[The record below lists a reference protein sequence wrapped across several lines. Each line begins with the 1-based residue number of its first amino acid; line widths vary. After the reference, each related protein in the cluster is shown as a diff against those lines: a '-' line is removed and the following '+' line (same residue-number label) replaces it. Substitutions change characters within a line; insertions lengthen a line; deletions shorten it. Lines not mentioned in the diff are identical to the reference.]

1 MSALAAVSVMH
12 AAKLAR
18 PTVSALT
25 SLRGLF
31 QFRVFQSSHC
41 NYAFSYNP
49 THMLSLLI
57 SLLVAIASG
66 SASIASNSST
76 GATVFFSLFGFTVA
90 FLVLGFLV
98 RKKMAFAQGALQDS
112 MQAAQKRMQ
121 WKVQQFQSK
130 PGGSVKQ
137 LQRQLE
143 SDQQAMCKQGLE
155 LTEGLEPFRKWSL
168 LTGRQMATMRLQF
181 YYQLK
186 DFAKADEIL
195 ASCGFLR
202 GPLMMDPMAVAMRIA
217 RCYKNDDLAA
227 AKKVFKRKIR
237 WFRRDRGT
245 LLYGLMSWILVQS
258 GEIDEARQILLKA
271 KDATGN
277 DLFAKNWD
285 HLSNDRVKKFSNA
298 GLGEQWYGLYL
309 ENPPAVKQ
317 QRIRPNG
324 RNPRGF

>member
-1 MSALAAVSVMH
+1 MECL
-12 AAKLAR
+12 
-18 PTVSALT
+18 
-25 SLRGLF
+25 
-31 QFRVFQSSHC
+31 VFFDLHC
-41 NYAFSYNP
+41 NHPPSHKFPDMFS
-49 THMLSLLI
+49 LFI
-57 SLLVAIASG
+57 SLLVAIVSV
-66 SASIASNSST
+66 STSIAFQLST
-76 GATVFFSLFGFTVA
+76 GTSVFLSLAGFTTS
-90 FLVLGFLV
+90 FLLVGFLV
-98 RKKMAFAQGALQDS
+98 RKKMAPAQNALQES
-112 MQAAQKRMQ
+112 MQSAQKRMQ
-121 WKVQQFQSK
+121 WKVQQFQTK
-130 PGGSVKQ
+130 PGGNVKQ

-143 SDQQAMCKQGLE
+143 ADQQAMCKQGLE
-155 LTEGLEPFRKWSL
+155 LTDGLEPFRKWSL
-168 LTGRQMATMRLQF
+168 LTGRQIATMRLQF

-202 GPLMMDPMAVAMRIA
+202 GPLMMDPMAVAMRMA
-217 RCYKNDDLAA
+217 RCYKNDDLAG
-227 AKKVFKRKIR
+227 AKRIFKRKIK